1 MNIFTIMPA
10 WIRIPDRI
18 IVDIRIPIQPLNAG
32 RDNRIRLGEAS
43 NGGVVIELRTKKY
56 QPHKL
61 AHERSIR
68 VLQNGHGSGDEIEL
82 CGVYH
87 ESYYIAAFSKKQPC
101 EFSQGCFFI

>member
-61 AHERSIR
+61 AHARRMGMDWVMRLNCAELIMKVIPELTVISW
-68 VLQNGHGSGDEIEL
+68 SG
-82 CGVYH
+82 
-87 ESYYIAAFSKKQPC
+87 
-101 EFSQGCFFI
+101 